1 MVFKQIGPS
10 TRPPTL
16 IVSSHGLES
25 TQLFHT
31 YTYTYWTWLATTPPF
46 FCQVDRKALLNIS
59 KIYGSKM
66 PVISSK
72 ISKYCFV
79 SIFFNEGKSINGKIF
94 NYFLSLVS
102 ELLQEKIRANFD
114 ESPKSKIV
122 LDVGN
127 STYTMEIQTIRVF
140 LHVHHMYDQLNKL
153 NRSHF
158 MFELPSLRTI
168 QYLFV

>member
-1 MVFKQIGPS
+1 MYILDMACNNP
-10 TRPPTL
+10 
-16 IVSSHGLES
+16 
-25 TQLFHT
+25 
-31 YTYTYWTWLATTPPF
+31 PPF
-46 FCQVDRKALLNIS
+46 FCQVDRKALLNIK

-127 STYTMEIQTIRVF
+127 STYTMEI
-140 LHVHHMYDQLNKL
+140 
-153 NRSHF
+153 
-158 MFELPSLRTI
+158 
-168 QYLFV
+168 

>member
-1 MVFKQIGPS
+1 MILWYSNKS
-10 TRPPTL
+10 DRPPDPPPLSCLVT
-16 IVSSHGLES
+16 VWSPRSSFIHMHIHIGHGL
-25 TQLFHT
+25 QQPPP
-31 YTYTYWTWLATTPPF
+31 PPF

-127 STYTMEIQTIRVF
+127 STYTMEI
-140 LHVHHMYDQLNKL
+140 
-153 NRSHF
+153 
-158 MFELPSLRTI
+158 
-168 QYLFV
+168 

>member
-1 MVFKQIGPS
+1 
-10 TRPPTL
+10 
-16 IVSSHGLES
+16 
-25 TQLFHT
+25 
-31 YTYTYWTWLATTPPF
+31 
-46 FCQVDRKALLNIS
+46 
-59 KIYGSKM
+59 M

-79 SIFFNEGKSINGKIF
+79 SISFNEGKIINGKIF

-127 STYTMEIQTIRVF
+127 STYTMEI
-140 LHVHHMYDQLNKL
+140 
-153 NRSHF
+153 
-158 MFELPSLRTI
+158 
-168 QYLFV
+168 